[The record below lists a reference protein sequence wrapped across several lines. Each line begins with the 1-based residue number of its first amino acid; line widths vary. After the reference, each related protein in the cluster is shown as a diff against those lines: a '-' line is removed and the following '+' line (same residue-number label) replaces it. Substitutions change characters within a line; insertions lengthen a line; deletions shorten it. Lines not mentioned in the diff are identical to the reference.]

1 MRRDLAETLAGA
13 VVLVVA
19 VVFLLYIGTFRS
31 GTGND
36 HYELSAAFPR
46 ADGLTSGS
54 EVRLAGI
61 RVGTVRSVSIDPT
74 SYLAEARL
82 KIQSDLQIPEDSSAE
97 VRADGL
103 LGGSYIAIVPG
114 AEESMLV
121 EGDSFFFTQGSVSL
135 MDLIG
140 RFVVNSD
147 SE

>member
-13 VVLVVA
+13 VVVA
-19 VVFLLYIGTFRS
+19 VTVGFLFYIGTFTS
-31 GTGND
+31 GTGTD
-36 HYELSAAFPR
+36 HYELHAAFPR

-54 EVRLAGI
+54 EIRLAGI
-61 RVGTVRSVSIDPT
+61 RIGTVRSVSVDPAT
-74 SYLAEARL
+74 YLAEARL
-82 KIQSDLQIPEDSSAE
+82 EIQSDLQIPEDSSAE
-97 VRADGL
+97 IRADGL

-114 AEESMLV
+114 VEESMLV

-140 RFVVNSD
+140 RFVVNSA